1 MKISNIF
8 FALITLLMLGATS
21 LFAQQ
26 ESGQIHGAVV
36 DSLTGEV
43 LPGANVLL
51 VGTSMGCSTDVDG
64 NYVIYGVPSGSYK
77 LSVRYIGYK
86 GREVSI
92 EVRPGAMLQHNF
104 LLLSQAVEGQEV
116 IVTAQA
122 QGQKAA
128 INQQLASNTISN
140 VVSSEKIQKL
150 PDENA
155 ATAMSRLPGVSLM
168 NGDQVVIRGAQAKL
182 NEILLNGVQLPS
194 TGMNDRATDLGFISS
209 NMLSSI
215 QVTKVL
221 TPDMDANAIGGVVNL
236 KLRQA
241 PEDFHLDVLSQGNYN
256 GADHTSDN
264 YKDWISVSDRF
275 FDNKL
280 GVFVQGNADQSDVGD
295 WKGNAS
301 YGFVGD
307 PNTGYYNMNSYT
319 YESDKDIYTNTG
331 GTLILDYRLPHGKL
345 VFQNSYANSVSD
357 ISNYQNVFSFAPSS
371 INYTMLRQ
379 QYGKDLMINSFDA
392 ENSFG
397 DVQVDLTYSHSFGDQ
412 YSTLGYGGATA
423 YTTTNFGFTNPANQ
437 SYVDASGQVVSY
449 QNQVSTITPG
459 DVNAI
464 RINPADQAGAYVSGW
479 WGDDY
484 PRFRENLN
492 NGSLDISVPVDFS
505 NTVRSTFKVGGKVY
519 QTARSNATTELFCS
533 ESINDSY
540 GAIKNIIPGVTL
552 SPTRPLY
559 FNDVWNQ
566 NYLSQRGKYFLNGS
580 YPFSAAFSGLMDQVM
595 LLAPAG
601 WAHSEYEPGEWDRT
615 WDGTETFGAG
625 YAMGTFEI
633 GPQLNLI
640 AGVRYEHYNMNY
652 SANNTYVTHEVY
664 GDGLKLDT
672 LNTVNRNDDDFF
684 PNAQLRYKINE
695 WSDIR
700 VAFSKGISRPDY
712 TAIIPE
718 TYFAPGADAH
728 AGNAQLKPDISTNYD
743 IAWSVYN
750 NQVGLFTIAPFYKE
764 IDNIFYYNPIIYQDL
779 SKYNVSFPDSA
790 FWAKEGLQAPSPS
803 MQISAYVNNPHPAYV
818 RGIELDWQTNFWY
831 LPGVLSAVVLD
842 VNYTKAASN
851 MLYQEEDNEYHNIDT
866 VINGHSQTI
875 QQWYVV
881 DTTRNGRL
889 LYQANDVVNVALGID
904 YKGFSGRLSFNMQGN
919 VITNVG
925 LSDQEDQY
933 TGNIY
938 KWDFLLQQKLP
949 LEGLSLSLS
958 GVNIFHNPIYTYQ
971 YLRRVNASAPLVKN
985 VVSVDY
991 SPSLFELNL
1000 RYSL

>member
-1 MKISNIF
+1 
-8 FALITLLMLGATS
+8 
-21 LFAQQ
+21 
-26 ESGQIHGAVV
+26 
-36 DSLTGEV
+36 
-43 LPGANVLL
+43 
-51 VGTSMGCSTDVDG
+51 
-64 NYVIYGVPSGSYK
+64 
-77 LSVRYIGYK
+77 
-86 GREVSI
+86 
-92 EVRPGAMLQHNF
+92 
-104 LLLSQAVEGQEV
+104 
-116 IVTAQA
+116 
-122 QGQKAA
+122 
-128 INQQLASNTISN
+128 
-140 VVSSEKIQKL
+140 
-150 PDENA
+150 
-155 ATAMSRLPGVSLM
+155 
-168 NGDQVVIRGAQAKL
+168 
-182 NEILLNGVQLPS
+182 
-194 TGMNDRATDLGFISS
+194 
-209 NMLSSI
+209 
-215 QVTKVL
+215 
-221 TPDMDANAIGGVVNL
+221 
-236 KLRQA
+236 
-241 PEDFHLDVLSQGNYN
+241 
-256 GADHTSDN
+256 
-264 YKDWISVSDRF
+264 
-275 FDNKL
+275 
-280 GVFVQGNADQSDVGD
+280 
-295 WKGNAS
+295 
-301 YGFVGD
+301 
-307 PNTGYYNMNSYT
+307 
-319 YESDKDIYTNTG
+319 
-331 GTLILDYRLPHGKL
+331 
-345 VFQNSYANSVSD
+345 
-357 ISNYQNVFSFAPSS
+357 
-371 INYTMLRQ
+371 
-379 QYGKDLMINSFDA
+379 
-392 ENSFG
+392 
-397 DVQVDLTYSHSFGDQ
+397 
-412 YSTLGYGGATA
+412 
-423 YTTTNFGFTNPANQ
+423 
-437 SYVDASGQVVSY
+437 
-449 QNQVSTITPG
+449 
-459 DVNAI
+459 
-464 RINPADQAGAYVSGW
+464 
-479 WGDDY
+479 
-484 PRFRENLN
+484 
-492 NGSLDISVPVDFS
+492 VDFS

-866 VINGHSQTI
+866 VINGHRQTI

>member
-1 MKISNIF
+1 MKISDIF

-26 ESGQIHGAVV
+26 ESGQIHGIIA
-36 DSLTGEV
+36 DSTSGEA
-43 LPGANVLL
+43 LIGANVLL
-51 VGTSMGCSTDVDG
+51 VGTSLGGSSDVEG
-64 NYVIYGVPSGSYK
+64 NYVIRAVPPGWYK

-86 GREVSI
+86 GKEISI
-92 EVRPGAMLQHNF
+92 EVTPGAMLQYNF
-104 LLLSQAVEGQEV
+104 LLVSQAVQGQEV
-116 IVTAQA
+116 VVTAQA
-122 QGQKAA
+122 QGQKDA

-155 ATAMSRLPGVSLM
+155 ATALSRLPGVSLM
-168 NGDQVVIRGAQAKL
+168 NGDEVVIRGAQAKL
-182 NEILLNGVQLPS
+182 NQILLNGVELPS

-256 GADHTSDN
+256 GSDHTSDN

-280 GVFVQGNADQSDVGD
+280 GVFIQGNADQSDVGD
-295 WKGNAS
+295 SKGYAS
-301 YGFVGD
+301 YGFVLD
-307 PNTGYYNMNSYT
+307 PNNGYYNMNNYT
-319 YESDKDIYTNTG
+319 YESDYDRYTNTG

-345 VFQNSYANSVSD
+345 VLQNSYANSLSD
-357 ISNYQNVFSFAPSS
+357 ISNYQNVLSFAPAN
-371 INYTMLRQ
+371 INYTMQRQ
-379 QYGKDLMINSFDA
+379 KYGKDLMINSFDA
-392 ENSFG
+392 DNSFG
-397 DVQVDLTYSHSFGDQ
+397 DVKVDLTYSHSFGDQ

-423 YTTTNFGFTNPANQ
+423 YTTTNFGFENLTGQP
-437 SYVDASGQVVSY
+437 YVDASGHVMSY
-449 QNQVSTITPG
+449 QNQVSTMTP
-459 DVNAI
+459 DVVNAI
-464 RINPADQAGAYVSGW
+464 RINPADQPGAFVSGW
-479 WGDDY
+479 QGDDY
-484 PRFRENLN
+484 PKFDENLN
-492 NGSLDISVPVDFS
+492 NGSLDISAPVDFS
-505 NTVRSTFKVGGKVY
+505 NTVRSIFKVGGKVY
-519 QTARSNATTELFCS
+519 QISRANATTELFCS

-540 GAIKNIIPGVTL
+540 GAVKNIIPGVTL

-580 YPFSAAFSGLMDQVM
+580 HPFEAAFSGLMDEYM

-601 WAHSEYEPGEWDRT
+601 WGHSEYEPGEWDRT
-615 WDGTETFGAG
+615 WNGTETFGAG
-625 YAMGTFEI
+625 YAMATFDI
-633 GPQLNLI
+633 GPQVTLI
-640 AGVRYEHYNMNY
+640 AGGRYEHYNMKYN
-652 SANNTYVTHEVY
+652 ANNTYVTHEVY
-664 GDGLKLDT
+664 GDALNLDT
-672 LNTVNRNDDDFF
+672 LNTINRNDDNFF

-700 VAFSKGISRPDY
+700 VAFSQGISRPDY
-712 TAIIPE
+712 TAIIPN
-718 TYFAPGADAH
+718 TYFVPGGSAR
-728 AGNAQLKPDISTNYD
+728 AGNTELKPDISTNYD

-750 NQVGLFTIAPFYKE
+750 NQVGLFTIAPFYKK
-764 IDNIFYYNPIIYQDL
+764 ITNIFYYNPIIYQDL

-790 FWAKEGLQAPSPS
+790 FWATKGLQAPSAS
-803 MQISAYVNNPHPAYV
+803 QQISVYVNNPHPAFV

-831 LPGVLSAVVLD
+831 LPGPLSAVVLD

-851 MLYQEEDNEYHNIDT
+851 MLYQEEDNEYHNVDT
-866 VINGHSQTI
+866 LINGHMQTI

-971 YLRRVNASAPLVKN
+971 YLRRGNVSAPLVQN

-991 SPSLFELNL
+991 PPSIFELNL